1 MFTEAGADSVRPGLK
16 TPIPR
21 EKTRSI
27 LYNVRIMPQALS
39 GDELKRIDEMRSGQ
53 EERVVADLAS
63 ELGLSYIDL
72 SGLGIDTNALATI
85 PEEEAR
91 RLGVAGFQLI
101 GNTLSLAVLSPRP
114 DPVQEKIRDLQGRGY
129 GVKIFLASQR
139 SVEKAWS
146 RYADIS
152 RAAGSRRGLLDVSPE
167 ALADIAAHVTANI
180 QVTERLRAIATE
192 PDTHQVTRML
202 ETMFGSAIALG
213 ASDIHLESQEA
224 GLRIRFRE
232 DGVLQDIAT
241 LDPTLGKRLES
252 RVKLLSELKLTAT
265 ETAQDGRFTIS
276 YNGDEIEVRVST
288 VPGPYGEGIV
298 MRILNPESIALSFE
312 KLGIEPKLLEKLQI
326 EIKKPN
332 GMILT
337 TGPTGSGKTTT
348 LYAFLRYIYTPEIK
362 IITIEDPIEYH
373 LPGISQT
380 QVDHK
385 AGYDF
390 LSGLRAALRQDP
402 EAIMVGEIRDTETA
416 TVAVNS
422 ALTGHMVL
430 STLHTNNAAGTIP
443 RLLDLGIK
451 PGILGSALTVSIAQ
465 RLVRRLC
472 QDCKIQAQISADDE
486 KLMRE
491 ILGHAERM
499 GKDLSPYRIASTSL
513 FTTYEAKGCD
523 KCNGTGFRG
532 RVGLYEAI
540 MTDDAIVDLMA
551 KNPTEKDIKR
561 AADRQGTF
569 SLSEDAVIKVVTG
582 ATSLSEVSSVIDLR
596 EDAGLRTESLSQ
608 NGAPAVSERHRVSP
622 DDVFAAPKISVDA
635 VREDIEPH
643 HARMQAPVAEPPAA
657 SWDAHELQL
666 LVDYL
671 KLLEDQQERHPSAG
685 IAHKIE
691 DVQKTILEIM
701 KNGNVDSMMGTARPA
716 ELVAREIAEITDALE
731 ELKQMQEQSP
741 DVSVARQLSA
751 IRSQIESLRS

>member
-1 MFTEAGADSVRPGLK
+1 
-16 TPIPR
+16 
-21 EKTRSI
+21 
-27 LYNVRIMPQALS
+27 MPQALS
-39 GDELKRIDEMRSGQ
+39 SDELKRIDEMRSGQ
-53 EERVVADLAS
+53 EERVVADLAE

-72 SGLGIDTNALATI
+72 SGLGIDTNALGLI

-91 RLGVAGFQLI
+91 RLGIAGFQLI
-101 GNTLSLAVLSPRP
+101 GTTLSLAVLSPRP
-114 DPVQEKIRDLQGRGY
+114 DPVQEKIHSLQTAGY
-129 GVKIFLASQR
+129 GIKIFLASQR
-139 SVEKAWS
+139 SVEKAWG

-152 RAAGSRRGLLDVSPE
+152 RSIGSRRGLLDVSPE
-167 ALADIAAHVTANI
+167 ALADIAAHVTANL
-180 QVTERLRAIATE
+180 QVTERLRAIAAE
-192 PDTHQVTRML
+192 PDTHQVTRIL

-241 LDPTLGKRLES
+241 VDPTLGKRLES

-265 ETAQDGRFTIS
+265 STAQDGRFTIT
-276 YNGDEIEVRVST
+276 YNNAEIEVRVST

-298 MRILNPESIALSFE
+298 MRILNPDSIALSFE
-312 KLGIEPKLLEKLQI
+312 QLGIEPKLLAKLEL

-348 LYAFLRYIYTPEIK
+348 LYAFLRYIYTPQIK

-373 LPGISQT
+373 LTGITQT
-380 QVDHK
+380 QVEHD

-472 QDCKIQAQISADDE
+472 QDCKVPAQLSTDDE
-486 KLMRE
+486 TLIRE
-491 ILGHAERM
+491 ILSHAERM
-499 GKDLSPYRIASTSL
+499 GKDLSPYKLASTSL
-513 FTTYEAKGCD
+513 FTTFDAKGCD
-523 KCNGTGFRG
+523 KCNGSGFKG

-540 MTDDAIVDLMA
+540 VTDDAIVDLMA
-551 KNPTEKDIKR
+551 KSPSEKDIKR
-561 AADRQGTF
+561 VADRQGTF
-569 SLSEDAVIKVVTG
+569 SLPEDAVIKVVTG
-582 ATSLSEVSSVIDLR
+582 LTSLSEVSSVVDLH
-596 EDAGLRTESLSQ
+596 EDAGLRAESLAQ
-608 NGAPAVSERHRVSP
+608 GGAPIEIESHRVSP
-622 DDVFAAPKISVDA
+622 NNFFAEPKAQTEIIH
-635 VREDIEPH
+635 EEIEPR
-643 HARMQAPVAEPPAA
+643 HARMQAPAA
-657 SWDAHELQL
+657 QSPTSSWDAHELQL

-671 KLLEDQQERHPSAG
+671 KVLENQQENHPTAG

-701 KNGNVDSMMGTARPA
+701 KGGNVDNMLGTARPA
-716 ELVAREIAEITDALE
+716 ELVAREVAEITDALE
-731 ELKQMQEQSP
+731 ELKQMQEKSP